1 MSSRASDCEL
11 NTYGSRITAHKPIQ
25 NTPPRTAGTHQNQ
38 PKSTK
43 IQKVILKALKVKLSI
58 KYISK
63 NYYIQKKE
71 LYFNHLSIRWQPK
84 SYFHK

>member
-1 MSSRASDCEL
+1 MAVGLQPTNPSKIPHPGPQAPTKTSQR
-11 NTYGSRITAHKPIQ
+11 TTAHQIPQKARAE
-25 NTPPRTAGTHQNQ
+25 NTTRN
-38 PKSTK
+38 TK

-71 LYFNHLSIRWQPK
+71 LYFNHLSIR
-84 SYFHK
+84 